1 MQCYLTEVDQ
11 TTAILTL
18 ERHRVLYC
26 DYSTS
31 SQRAA
36 LNIKKQRSKC
46 FYTGKAFRTYF
57 F

>member
-1 MQCYLTEVDQ
+1 MQCYLTGVDQ

-46 FYTGKAFRTYF
+46 FYT
-57 F
+57 